1 MDSLSLQQKPSSS
14 ILVTGGTGLVGAY
27 SAKKLADEGL
37 DVVCLDSAPRQIDF
51 IQDWNIPIIRGDVRE
66 LGDLIRIVRQYP
78 VADVI
83 HTAAVASESACRT
96 NPVNSF
102 EVNVKGTLNVAEV
115 SRLKD
120 LRLIYLSS
128 QAVYGDLH
136 WKDLTPIK
144 EEEAPRTICGVYAS
158 HKMMGETIVKSYSQI
173 YGLSTL
179 ILRPTWVYGPG
190 QTTVQ
195 NPVSII
201 LEKAIK
207 KEPFILKEG
216 GDHPL
221 PYTYVK
227 DLAQAVLLSI
237 RTKNPKHSV
246 FNVDGGRLV
255 TVREVAE
262 AVREV
267 IPDAKIEVGPGYW
280 PTISQQTPVRGPG
293 DLTRARQ
300 DLGYESRYNIR
311 EGIREFAQ
319 HLLARE
325 RLSGNEV

>member
-1 MDSLSLQQKPSSS
+1 LDSLSLQQKPSSS

-190 QTTVQ
+190 RQ
-195 NPVSII
+195 PS
-201 LEKAIK
+201 
-207 KEPFILKEG
+207 
-216 GDHPL
+216 
-221 PYTYVK
+221 
-227 DLAQAVLLSI
+227 
-237 RTKNPKHSV
+237 RTPSPSSLRKQSRRNHS
-246 FNVDGGRLV
+246 F
-255 TVREVAE
+255 
-262 AVREV
+262 
-267 IPDAKIEVGPGYW
+267 
-280 PTISQQTPVRGPG
+280 
-293 DLTRARQ
+293 
-300 DLGYESRYNIR
+300 
-311 EGIREFAQ
+311 
-319 HLLARE
+319 
-325 RLSGNEV
+325 